1 MERSRELDAA
11 GAAGKTVG
19 SRGIIPYLNVK
30 TCLPQALCFLLLCAW
45 LPAQTD
51 SRPPEPVTGGET
63 TALDSAEQEY
73 QSGLELAR
81 LGQLEDARAALVHG
95 SRLAPEDKRF
105 FIELAGV
112 AYRQK
117 KTE

>member
-1 MERSRELDAA
+1 M
-11 GAAGKTVG
+11 
-19 SRGIIPYLNVK
+19 K
-30 TCLPQALCFLLLCAW
+30 TCLAQALCFLLLSAC
-45 LPAQTD
+45 LSAQTD
-51 SRPPEPVTGGET
+51 SRPPAPN
-63 TALDSAEQEY
+63 SAEQEY

-81 LGQLEDARAALVHG
+81 LGRLEDARAALVHG

-117 KTE
+117 KQSEAIAFLRRALRIDPQDEYANDFLATLYFLQ